1 VRRLAAGTLLVVV
14 LSGCAA
20 RQVVV
25 PAPATDAS
33 LPAAERLLRHVSAR
47 RDAIHS
53 LRTIARLAYTSPTEK
68 RRAKQVILAARPD
81 RLRFEVLSPFGPVF
95 VLAASNGRLAAYA
108 RDEAT
113 VYRGAASPANLER
126 YTSVELPITA
136 AVDLLLGTPPIDD
149 YNEPRHQ
156 RGGGKVG
163 LGNFQNV
170 QGIHEVSCQ
179 PLVSRDAGQVR
190 LLCAR
195 GDGGARVVWFTPQLD
210 PDRFEQWT
218 ANGDVVLRATF
229 GQYAD
234 IAGVRLPLQLS
245 LETPATQRRVDI
257 ELREPEVNP
266 VLDEPLFALDTPRG
280 SQEVD
285 LDQGIN

>member
-1 VRRLAAGTLLVVV
+1 VALP
-14 LSGCAA
+14 GCAP
-20 RQVVV
+20 RRVSL
-25 PAPATDAS
+25 PAAAVDAS
-33 LPAAERLLRHVSAR
+33 LPPAEQLLRHVTER

-53 LRTIARLAYTSPTEK
+53 LRTLARLAYTSPTEK
-68 RRAKQVILAARPD
+68 RRAKQIILAARPD

-95 VLAASNGRLAAYA
+95 VLTASNGRLAAYA

-136 AVDLLLGTPPIDD
+136 AVDLLLGTPPIADTHA
-149 YNEPRHQ
+149 P
-156 RGGGKVG
+156 V
-163 LGNFQNV
+163 
-170 QGIHEVSCQ
+170 
-179 PLVSRDAGQVR
+179 VSRDAGQVR
-190 LLCAR
+190 LFCDMT
-195 GDGGARVVWFTPQLD
+195 DGAARVIWFTPQLD
-210 PDRFEQWT
+210 PQRFEQWT
-218 ANGDVVLRATF
+218 PAGEVALRATF
-229 GQYAD
+229 GQYTD
-234 IAGVRLPLQLS
+234 INGLRLPLQLS

-266 VLDEPLFALDTPRG
+266 VLDQPLFALDTPRG

>member
-1 VRRLAAGTLLVVV
+1 MGRLAAGTLLVVV

-20 RQVVV
+20 RQAPV
-25 PAPATDAS
+25 PTPATDAA
-33 LPAAERLLRHVSAR
+33 LPAADELLRHVSAR

-53 LRTIARLAYTSPTEK
+53 VRTIARLAYTSPTEK

-95 VLAASNGRLAAYA
+95 VLAASDGRLAAYA

-149 YNEPRHQ
+149 TNA
-156 RGGGKVG
+156 
-163 LGNFQNV
+163 
-170 QGIHEVSCQ
+170 

-190 LLCAR
+190 LFCDR
-195 GDGGARVVWFTPQLD
+195 GDGARVVWFTPQLD
-210 PDRFEQWT
+210 PDRFEQWS
-218 ANGDVVLRATF
+218 ANGDVVLRARF
-229 GQYAD
+229 AQYAD
-234 IAGVRLPLQLS
+234 IDGVRLPLHLS
-245 LETPATQRRVDI
+245 LETPSTQRRVDI

-266 VLDEPLFALDTPRG
+266 VLDDPLFALDTPRG

-285 LDQGIN
+285 LDQGMN

>member
-1 VRRLAAGTLLVVV
+1 MRRRAAGMLLVVV

-20 RQVVV
+20 RQVDV

-33 LPAAERLLRHVSAR
+33 LPGADQLLRHVSAR
-47 RDAIHS
+47 REAIHS
-53 LRTIARLAYTSPTEK
+53 LRTMARLAYTSPTDT

-81 RLRFEVLSPFGPVF
+81 RLRFEVLSPFGPIF

-113 VYRGAASPANLER
+113 IYRGAASPANLER

-136 AVDLLLGTPPIDD
+136 AVDLLLGTPPLD
-149 YNEPRHQ
+149 
-156 RGGGKVG
+156 G
-163 LGNFQNV
+163 QN
-170 QGIHEVSCQ
+170 Q

-190 LLCAR
+190 LLCDR

-218 ANGDVVLRATF
+218 ADGEVVLRARF

-234 IAGVRLPLQLS
+234 VGGVRLPLQLS
-245 LETPATQRRVDI
+245 LETPSTQRRVDI

-266 VLDEPLFALDTPRG
+266 VLDAPLFALDTPRG
-280 SQEVD
+280 SHEVD

>member
-1 VRRLAAGTLLVVV
+1 MRLLAVGALLVVA
-14 LSGCAA
+14 LSGCAP
-20 RQVVV
+20 RRVGV
-25 PAPATDAS
+25 PTPTVDAS
-33 LPAAERLLRHVSAR
+33 LPPAEQLLRYVSDR

-53 LRTIARLAYTSPTEK
+53 LRTVARLAYTSPTEK
-68 RRAKQVILAARPD
+68 RRAKQIILAARPD

-95 VLAASNGRLAAYA
+95 VLATSAGRLAAYA

-136 AVDLLLGTPPIDD
+136 AVDLLLGTPPIDGHRA
-149 YNEPRHQ
+149 P
-156 RGGGKVG
+156 V
-163 LGNFQNV
+163 
-170 QGIHEVSCQ
+170 
-179 PLVSRDAGQVR
+179 VSRDAGQLR
-190 LLCAR
+190 LLCDMQ
-195 GDGGARVVWFTPQLD
+195 DGTARVVWFTPELD
-210 PDRFEQWT
+210 PARFEQWT
-218 ANGDVVLRATF
+218 ADGAVALRATF
-229 GQYAD
+229 AGYAD
-234 IAGVRLPLQLS
+234 INRVRLPLQLS
-245 LETPATQRRVDI
+245 LEMPSTQRRVDI